1 MYIKRDS
8 FWDKKIHFH
17 HDNYSVVAI
26 INKKNPHIN
35 QSGWWLCSSDVKH
48 SIKRTISMYLLIYL
62 QRKSNWF
69 DLKCCFSI
77 FLCKTICVFQQLAHV
92 EVSNPFDKYQILF
105 REISKLSLV
114 QQSLHLIN
122 VFSKIQNPWQIF
134 KVSLQSEDLVFPQ
147 TKYRPNNSLH
157 FYYC

>member
-1 MYIKRDS
+1 MWKWIFLSQKLSLLMYIIHTIKSSKCQTRD
-8 FWDKKIHFH
+8 
-17 HDNYSVVAI
+17 
-26 INKKNPHIN
+26 
-35 QSGWWLCSSDVKH
+35 
-48 SIKRTISMYLLIYL
+48 
-62 QRKSNWF
+62 WF

-77 FLCKTICVFQQLAHV
+77 FLCKTICVFQQLTHV

-134 KVSLQSEDLVFPQ
+134 KVSLQSEDLIFPL
-147 TKYRPNNSLH
+147 TKNIVQIIHYISIITNMHNKPIHGRGKFLMQLSISTN
-157 FYYC
+157 CQI